1 MTREIIRRNLDIRS
15 AAKSAGVFL
24 YEIAEKIGVSEPTF
38 NRKQDVWAVCPKGG
52 TDAANKSKE
61 ALFAQGFAGRYES
74 KGACGYRGNQAGTR
88 KQAESGELTYKA
100 ERKKRGQGHGAFW
113 NIIFRS
119 AKIPLILFSTLPRTL
134 SFSALLIYGL

>member
-1 MTREIIRRNLDIRS
+1 MAREITRRNLDVRS

-38 NRKQDVWAVCPKGG
+38 NRKQDVCAVCPKGG
-52 TDAANKSKE
+52 TDAANKGKQ
-61 ALFAQGFAGRYES
+61 ALSAERVVGRYES
-74 KGACGYRGNQAGTR
+74 KGACGYRGDKARTR
-88 KQAESGELTYKA
+88 KRVERGELTYKA
-100 ERKKRGQGHGAFW
+100 ERKKRGRGHGAFW

-119 AKIPLILFSTLPRTL
+119 AKIPLILFSALPRTF